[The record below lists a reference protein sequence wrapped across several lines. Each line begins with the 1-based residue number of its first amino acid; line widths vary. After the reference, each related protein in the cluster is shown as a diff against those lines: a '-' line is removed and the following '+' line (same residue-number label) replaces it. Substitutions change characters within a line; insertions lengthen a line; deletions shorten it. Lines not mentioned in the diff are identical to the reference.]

1 VASGEGSFEQ
11 FVTDVEPD
19 LRRALVATY
28 GADRGR
34 EAVAEALAYG
44 WEHWSRVQQL
54 DNPVGYLYRVGQTR
68 TRRRRTP
75 IVFPEPPRDPQPW
88 VEPGLPRALAM
99 LTESQRLAVVL
110 VDACEWTL
118 REVAELSGV
127 AVTTVQNH
135 LERGRAKLHEALG
148 VDDHA

>member
-1 VASGEGSFEQ
+1 MASGEGSFEQ

-44 WEHWSRVQQL
+44 WEHWSRVQQM

-75 IVFPEPPRDPQPW
+75 IVFPEPPRDAQPW
-88 VEPGLPRALAM
+88 VEPGLPSALAL

-135 LERGRAKLHEALG
+135 LERGRAKLQAALG
-148 VDDHA
+148 VDDDA

>member
-1 VASGEGSFEQ
+1 MASGEGSFEQ
-11 FVTDVEPD
+11 FVTDVEPN

-28 GADRGR
+28 GAERGR

-68 TRRRRTP
+68 TRHRRTP
-75 IVFPEPPRDPQPW
+75 VIFPEPPRDMQPW
-88 VEPGLPRALAM
+88 VEPGLASALAT
-99 LTESQRLAVVL
+99 LTEPQRLAVVL

-118 REVAELSGV
+118 REVAELSGI

-135 LERGRAKLHEALG
+135 LERGRAKLRVALG
-148 VDDHA
+148 VDDDA